1 MTTYRRTLC
10 NQIGATLAAAF
21 VAGLA
26 TPAFAGAPLTEA
38 EATNLAVDAYLYFYP
53 AVTID
58 VTRRQLINVVKPVGF
73 AAPPDTFGNVPAF
86 PTADMKAVVAPNFDT
101 LYSTA
106 FVDLAKEPMV
116 LSVPDT
122 GGRFYLMPM
131 LDGWSDV
138 FASPGS
144 RTTGTQAGKFMI
156 IAPGWTGTT
165 PAGLTLIKAPTPGIW
180 IIGRTKTDGPP
191 DYAAVHKIQDGY
203 RLTPLSKLGAAAYQ
217 APAGVVNSAIDMKA
231 PPKETVEHMDA
242 RTFFAVAGEVLKT
255 TPPHITDEPIMALLQ
270 RAGFV
275 PGQSFDLGKASPTV
289 QKAFADAPA
298 RALKLMADATPT
310 LARLTNGWSM
320 NVDTMGVYG
329 NWYLKRAIIAQI
341 GLGANLPQDAIYPNT
356 FVDGT
361 GARLDAAS
369 KYVLHFDKGA
379 TPPVFGFWS
388 LTLYDDAGFQV
399 PNPIN
404 RFAVSSWMP
413 FKTNADGSLDLYIQT
428 ANPGTDKEQNWLPA
442 PASGTFRVT
451 MRLYGPM
458 QSALTGGWNPPAIAK
473 Q

>member
-1 MTTYRRTLC
+1 MR
-10 NQIGATLAAAF
+10 G
-21 VAGLA
+21 
-26 TPAFAGAPLTEA
+26 
-38 EATNLAVDAYLYFYP
+38 
-53 AVTID
+53 
-58 VTRRQLINVVKPVGF
+58 
-73 AAPPDTFGNVPAF
+73 
-86 PTADMKAVVAPNFDT
+86 
-101 LYSTA
+101 
-106 FVDLAKEPMV
+106 
-116 LSVPDT
+116 
-122 GGRFYLMPM
+122 
-131 LDGWSDV
+131 
-138 FASPGS
+138 
-144 RTTGTQAGKFMI
+144 
-156 IAPGWTGTT
+156 
-165 PAGLTLIKAPTPGIW
+165 
-180 IIGRTKTDGPP
+180 
-191 DYAAVHKIQDGY
+191 
-203 RLTPLSKLGAAAYQ
+203 
-217 APAGVVNSAIDMKA
+217 
-231 PPKETVEHMDA
+231 
-242 RTFFAVAGEVLKT
+242 TFFAAAGEVLKT

-310 LARLTNGWSM
+310 LARVTNGWSM

-329 NWYLKRAIIAQI
+329 NWYLKLAIIAQV

-361 GARLDAAS
+361 GARLDAAN

-388 LTLYDDAGFQV
+388 LTMYDDAGFQV
-399 PNPIN
+399 ANPIN

-428 ANPGTDKEQNWLPA
+428 ANPGADKEQNWLPA
-442 PASGTFRVT
+442 PASGTFRLT

-458 QSALTGGWNPPAIAK
+458 QSALTGGWNPPAITK